1 MDQKNSFRL
10 IALSMALMITGSF
23 MLCDLGLQIAPL
35 TKFFIVFFVAIIVLQ
50 SMPAGFLCAM
60 KVKSVLA
67 ERRVIS
73 TRKRLISDGVT
84 DMKMRKIL
92 IADRDKSARRE
103 LADFFEN
110 SHYEVETTASAAYAI
125 AKIVQKNEPIVILG
139 DSFEEKIAS
148 VDVIALMRK
157 CNKNLQIIL
166 VSDDS
171 SLETLRRIRQDGI
184 FYHALRPHNQEDNEE
199 LRSVVECAVK
209 DFHPSME
216 LIKI

>member
-1 MDQKNSFRL
+1 MEQKNRFRL
-10 IALSMALMITGSF
+10 VAVSMALVMTGSF

-35 TKFFIVFFVAIIVLQ
+35 TKFFIVFFIAIVVLQ
-50 SMPAGFLCAM
+50 SIPAGLLFAS
-60 KVKSVLA
+60 KVKCVLA
-67 ERRVIS
+67 ERQLVPTKETL
-73 TRKRLISDGVT
+73 TRNGVT
-84 DMKMRKIL
+84 DMKTREIL
-92 IADRDKSARRE
+92 IADRDKAARKK
-103 LADFFEN
+103 LATFFEN

-171 SLETLRRIRQDGI
+171 SLETLRRIREDGI
-184 FYHALRPHNQEDNEE
+184 FYHALRPHSQEDNEE
-199 LRSVVECAVK
+199 LRSAVECAIET
-209 DFHPSME
+209 FHPAMG
-216 LIKI
+216 